1 MHRNTF
7 IAILIPLIMLAAAMT
22 YRYYSNDSMARLQ
35 QTNSVNSLEIEIMIH
50 ENIAK
55 LKELGIDA
63 TSVESK
69 ITENMASFP
78 TEIYESMEQEQT
90 VAMLL
95 TQVSWLLYDNDETK
109 QAAEPRQF
117 FTFDVE
123 CMDPGSMYTIF
134 LNSVAEIA
142 GEELVIT
149 DIEEDTGKVDY
160 ESGSGTQTVSFN
172 CNGKPY
178 QYDATAYY
186 DWFDVGM
193 LTFMNKVIS
202 EQNTGKNLYVASD
215 GYQECIVFYQTE
227 DWVSRFNKSL
237 GLNLEQP

>member
-22 YRYYSNDSMARLQ
+22 YRYYSNDSLARLQ

-142 GEELVIT
+142 REELVIT

>member
-142 GEELVIT
+142 REELVIT

>member
-22 YRYYSNDSMARLQ
+22 YRYYSNDSLARLQ

-95 TQVSWLLYDNDETK
+95 THVSWLLYDNDETK

-142 GEELVIT
+142 REELVIT

-227 DWVSRFNKSL
+227 DWVSRFNTSL